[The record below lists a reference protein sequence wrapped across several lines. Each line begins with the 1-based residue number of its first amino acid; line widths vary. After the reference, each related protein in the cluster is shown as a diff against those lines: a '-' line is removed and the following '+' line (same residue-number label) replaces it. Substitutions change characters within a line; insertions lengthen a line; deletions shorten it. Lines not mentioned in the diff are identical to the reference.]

1 MVRLSCVESAAMD
14 SAEALSHV
22 FTIAS
27 KTVMSGLHPKAE
39 LLALFELLPLD
50 STASDVAVLA
60 SLWAHSGPTGEAF
73 PGQKRIAREA
83 RVSVRT
89 VRDVTKRLERAGLLT
104 RRVPHLATR
113 ITRKT
118 TRYQLPLAPRPRF
131 VRPVLVSA
139 EASPQLA
146 PSVVECQTAREP
158 QSPPPPEQPDQRQ
171 PLPVDQRQPLPP
183 KSQEEI
189 IQVQSARA
197 PVVPQAEG
205 LAAQWT
211 APAAQRPAA
220 APSPRSPAPSPVA
233 AKRPAAAPNTAA
245 ALATLRAWVPP
256 AKQLSLGLAESPLE
270 STKGTAD
277 RERVIPTTT
286 DEPSGSWELSRD
298 GETGRREKGG

>member
-1 MVRLSCVESAAMD
+1 MD

-22 FTIAS
+22 FTITS
-27 KTVMSGLHPKAE
+27 KVVMPGLHPKAE
-39 LLALFELLPLD
+39 LLALLELLPPG

-83 RVSVRT
+83 RVSERT
-89 VRDVTKRLERAGLLT
+89 VRNVTKRLENAGLFT

-146 PSVVECQTAREP
+146 PSVAECPTAQEP
-158 QSPPPPEQPDQRQ
+158 HSILTPALAEAPRVQPDQRQ

-189 IQVQSARA
+189 IQSQSARVS
-197 PVVPQAEG
+197 VVPQAEG

-211 APAAQRPAA
+211 APATQRPVA

-233 AKRPAAAPNTAA
+233 AKRPAVAPNTAA
-245 ALATLRAWVPP
+245 ALAALRAWVPP
-256 AKQLSLGLAESPLE
+256 AKQLSLGLSERPLE

-286 DEPSGSWELSRD
+286 DKPSGSWELSRD
-298 GETGRREKGG
+298 GETGRGEKGG

>member
-1 MVRLSCVESAAMD
+1 MTGSH
-14 SAEALSHV
+14 ALSHA
-22 FTIAS
+22 FDITS
-27 KTVMSGLHPKAE
+27 KPVAPGLHPKAE
-39 LLALFELLPLD
+39 LLALFERLPPD
-50 STASDVAVLA
+50 ATASDVAVLA
-60 SLWAHSGPTGEAF
+60 SLWAHSGPTGEAY
-73 PGQKRIAREA
+73 PGQLRIAREA
-83 RVSVRT
+83 RVSERT
-89 VRDVTKRLERAGLLT
+89 VKRSVKRLEQAGVFT

-113 ITRKT
+113 ITKKT

-131 VRPVLVSA
+131 VRPVLVSVESGVNGGQSEQPTA
-139 EASPQLA
+139 RLA
-146 PSVVECQTAREP
+146 PSVAEFPTASE
-158 QSPPPPEQPDQRQ
+158 SPPPEQPSQV
-171 PLPVDQRQPLPP
+171 PLCPVVQVPPCHP
-183 KSQEEI
+183 KSQDEI

-277 RERVIPTTT
+277 RERAIPTTT